1 MNMNQLNQLL
11 NELKERFENELY
23 DFEAVGIR
31 FEDKERTEGDVI
43 TESSK
48 HNVDREDDREFPEY
62 GTAEYD
68 EMEDLDGVSAWKIDE
83 FEFDGDQRE
92 YLPEHCYLIASNDCT
107 FDDGFLMLD
116 EGEVIMDKA
125 VVLAKIF

>member
-1 MNMNQLNQLL
+1 MTEQQLNQLL
-11 NELKERFENELY
+11 NELKERFEDELY
-23 DFEAVGIR
+23 DYEAVGIR
-31 FEDKERTEGDVI
+31 FEDKAREVGDVI

-48 HNVDREDDREFPEY
+48 HNIDREDEREFPEY

-83 FEFDGDQRE
+83 FEFDGSQRE
-92 YLPEHCYLIASNDCT
+92 YLADHCYLIASNDCT

-116 EGEVIMDKA
+116 EGEVVMDKA

>member
-1 MNMNQLNQLL
+1 M
-11 NELKERFENELY
+11 K
-23 DFEAVGIR
+23 DFQEVFVQPTHVIP
-31 FEDKERTEGDVI
+31 GD
-43 TESSK
+43 
-48 HNVDREDDREFPEY
+48 
-62 GTAEYD
+62 EYD